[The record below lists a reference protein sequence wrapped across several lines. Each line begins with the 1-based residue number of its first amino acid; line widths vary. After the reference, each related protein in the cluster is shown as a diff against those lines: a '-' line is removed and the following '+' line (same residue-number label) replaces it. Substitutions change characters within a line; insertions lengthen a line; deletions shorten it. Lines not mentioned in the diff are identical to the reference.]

1 MKPLDAAARALRY
14 AALPA
19 AMSCGAVAWQWP
31 TFFAGPADLAGAL
44 VPLALLPAALAGAA
58 ALLLA
63 PRRASLLAGALATAP
78 IGAAWAGLL
87 LPTVTPLALAGGALL
102 GLLVGALLGRL
113 DWFARR
119 SATVVALLVA
129 VFALALPIVR
139 RPPPAAAAAA
149 SPHPNTFVFGL
160 DAGTWTI
167 LDELMAKGELPNLRR
182 LREEGVSGTLRSEVE
197 SASPRVWTTIATG
210 KTPAK
215 HGVVDFFC
223 TQNEN
228 LVTRRV
234 WEILQAQG
242 FTVGLFQWLVTWP
255 PDPFDPFVVP
265 AWMARGPET
274 HPAELSFIKQLEL
287 AFQTG
292 EFDQWLTRREWPTLL
307 TRLRDWG
314 VGYLRH
320 GLRFQTARAAIG
332 QARIAATSPSW
343 ELQYAAKRTLQ
354 LLLNGD
360 VYRELYRRHSPD
372 FSAFICYGTDNLA
385 HKFWQ
390 YHYPDDFGIDH
401 GTAAPFAT
409 LLTDY
414 YRAADALLGEVL
426 TLLPQDA
433 TVAVVS
439 DHGFTSIGEG
449 GESHQRELRPKMSRI
464 ASLLELNEQD
474 VLWSSV
480 ATRGYFRPLAGAAGA
495 DAAARRIL
503 DFLDACEQ
511 VGGAKL
517 FVPKV
522 TESGQIEVAVN
533 LDARFERDSEFA
545 TPKGRML
552 LTDLVDVEDR
562 TGNHSIDGIVLL
574 RGPAFRRGARLEQA
588 HLADITPTLLHLHG
602 LAVGADMDGRVLE
615 EAFTDAF
622 REEHAIERIAT
633 WDELVEVTRGAAG
646 PGDETAWRKYASEL
660 GYVDGGEGETTPPP
674 PAGTGDG
681 GRPKQQ

>member
-1 MKPLDAAARALRY
+1 MKPLAAACRTARFGAL
-14 AALPA
+14 AA
-19 AMSCGAVAWQWP
+19 GAVVGVAGWQWP
-31 TFFAGPADLAGAL
+31 TLFGSAGERLGTGLLLVVVPTVVAAHVAL
-44 VPLALLPAALAGAA
+44 PLAQRLASAVAA
-58 ALLLA
+58 ALWSGVLVA
-63 PRRASLLAGALATAP
+63 VVAALY
-78 IGAAWAGLL
+78 
-87 LPTVTPLALAGGALL
+87 LPTVTPLAVAIAAA
-102 GLLVGALLGRL
+102 VGALVGGLIGRSN
-113 DWFARR
+113 WFERR
-119 SATVVALLVA
+119 AATVVAV
-129 VFALALPIVR
+129 VALAAASSVGVVR
-139 RPPPAAAAAA
+139 RPLPAEPA

-167 LDELMAKGELPNLRR
+167 LDELMANGDLPNLRR
-182 LREEGVSGTLRSEVE
+182 LREEGVSGTLRSEIE
-197 SASPRVWTTIATG
+197 SSSPRVWTTIATG
-210 KTPAK
+210 KTPSK

-223 TQNEN
+223 TQNDN
-228 LVTRRV
+228 LTTRRV

-242 FTVGLFQWLVTWP
+242 YSVGLFQWLVTWP

-274 HPAELSFIKQLEL
+274 HPAELSFIKELEL

-292 EFDQWLTRREWPTLL
+292 EFDQWRAQREWPTLL

-320 GLRFQTARAAIG
+320 GLRMPTLCAALS
-332 QARIAATSPSW
+332 QAWTAATSPSW
-343 ELQYAAKRTLQ
+343 ELQYGAKRTLQ

-360 VYRELYRRHSPD
+360 VYRELYRRHQPD

-390 YHYPDDFGIDH
+390 YHYPDDFAIPH
-401 GTAAPFAT
+401 GAAAPFAN

-426 TLLPQDA
+426 ALLPADT

-449 GESHQRELRPKMSRI
+449 GESHQRELRPKMSRL
-464 ASLLELNEQD
+464 ASLLELTERD
-474 VLWSSV
+474 VLWSAV
-480 ATRGYFRPLAGAAGA
+480 ATRGYFRPVAGAIGA

-503 DFLDACEQ
+503 DFLGGCEV
-511 VGGAKL
+511 VGGPKL

-522 TESGQIEVAVN
+522 LDSGQIEVAIN
-533 LDARFERDSEFA
+533 LDVKFERDTEFA
-545 TPKGRML
+545 TPKGPML

-574 RGPAFRRGARLEQA
+574 RGPAFRRGARIETA
-588 HLADITPTLLHLHG
+588 HLADVTPTLLHLNG
-602 LAVGADMDGRVLE
+602 FAVGADMDGRVLE

-622 REEHAIERIAT
+622 REEHSIERIES
-633 WDELVEVTRGAAG
+633 WDDLVNVTRAAAG
-646 PGDETAWRKYASEL
+646 PGDERGWRKYASEL
-660 GYVDGGEGETTPPP
+660 GYVDGGDKAT
-674 PAGTGDG
+674 PAGA
-681 GRPKQQ
+681 PKERE